1 MVQYSVWLQSKI
13 EWTPD
18 GRKTRRHNSKDTP
31 LQHELHTSKI
41 HLMHNKFRNKRMTKC
56 FVKYWLNAEVM
67 AYGCGLLLCQ
77 TRPIFV
83 LSELLAPG
91 RPIRALASDGSAAAR
106 FRWGSVSAVDLVAR
120 RSDVAN
126 NFCDVAK
133 SFSHVANRGACNIQR
148 VHVVSVLRTCCE
160 HVANEVT
167 CNIQTSG
174 VFLPPPPMLRLY
186 YQHVATSVVCNIQHQ
201 ELSSLSSST
210 RNPTSHV
217 CNIETQDP
225 QHLANHSETLRCI
238 CRNMLE

>member
-1 MVQYSVWLQSKI
+1 MPTTMAKTEEHHRNLF
-13 EWTPD
+13 PD
-18 GRKTRRHNSKDTP
+18 NINYGTVIHLYPTRRQFRRVPQN
-31 LQHELHTSKI
+31 KI
-41 HLMHNKFRNKRMTKC
+41 R
-56 FVKYWLNAEVM
+56 
-67 AYGCGLLLCQ
+67 Q
-77 TRPIFV
+77 
-83 LSELLAPG
+83 SELLAPG

-210 RNPTSHV
+210 QNPTSHV